1 MSKICITDSE
11 ERKLII
17 SFFIVKYSKMWE
29 VFLLVLLNRYPGGK
43 WYSVVLKSGTERGER
58 NVI

>member
-29 VFLLVLLNRYPGGK
+29 VFLLVLLNDIPEESGI
-43 WYSVVLKSGTERGER
+43 VLC
-58 NVI
+58 